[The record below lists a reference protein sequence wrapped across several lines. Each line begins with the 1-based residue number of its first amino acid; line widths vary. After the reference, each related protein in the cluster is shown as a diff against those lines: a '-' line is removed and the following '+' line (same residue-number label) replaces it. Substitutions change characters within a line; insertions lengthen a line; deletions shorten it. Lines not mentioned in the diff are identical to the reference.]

1 MKKMLLIFLLIS
13 APASAQILKD
23 TRTPATIY
31 AGQAGRLAGG
41 AYFCNF
47 DAEDVD
53 TFIGLSQ
60 AKISTLSRDKPDRIV
75 ASLEFSN
82 NYSAW
87 AAKPP
92 EDDCKAFR
100 KTFYKAFAELY

>member
-1 MKKMLLIFLLIS
+1 MKKMLVIFLLLS

-23 TRTPATIY
+23 TRTEATLY
-31 AGQAGRLAGG
+31 AAEAGRLAGG
-41 AYFCNF
+41 AYFCNL
-47 DAEDVD
+47 DPEDVD

-60 AKISTLSRDKPDRIV
+60 AKMSALARDKTDRIV

-87 AAKPP
+87 AAEPP
-92 EDDCKAFR
+92 DSGCQDFR
-100 KTFYKAFAELY
+100 KTFYKAFIELY